1 MRRGI
6 LVNLNHILKKW
17 EYLIYSL
24 ANIVSVR
31 KITGDL
37 VNTELSEI
45 LPDLSEFKRELQE
58 ISAEK
63 WLNIL
68 ENAGNILGIQF

>member
-1 MRRGI
+1 MK
-6 LVNLNHILKKW
+6 LDHILKKW
-17 EYLIYSL
+17 EDLIYSL
-24 ANIVSVR
+24 ANIVNTR
-31 KITGDL
+31 KFTGDL

-68 ENAGNILGIQF
+68 ENAGNMLGIQF

>member
-1 MRRGI
+1 MK
-6 LVNLNHILKKW
+6 LDHILKKW
-17 EYLIYSL
+17 EHLIYSL
-24 ANIVSVR
+24 ASIVDAR
-31 KITGDL
+31 KFTGDL

-68 ENAGNILGIQF
+68 ENAEDILGVQF

>member
-1 MRRGI
+1 M
-6 LVNLNHILKKW
+6 NLTCVLKRW
-17 EYLIYSL
+17 EHLIYSL
-24 ANIVSVR
+24 ANIVDAR

>member
-1 MRRGI
+1 M
-6 LVNLNHILKKW
+6 NLTCVLKRW
-17 EYLIYSL
+17 EHLIYSL
-24 ANIVSVR
+24 ASIVNAR
-31 KITGDL
+31 KVTGDL

-68 ENAGNILGIQF
+68 ENAENILGVQF

>member
-1 MRRGI
+1 M
-6 LVNLNHILKKW
+6 NLTCVLKRW
-17 EYLIYSL
+17 EHLIYSL
-24 ANIVSVR
+24 ANIVNAR
-31 KITGDL
+31 KFTGNL
-37 VNTELSEI
+37 VSMELSEI
-45 LPDLSEFKRELQE
+45 LPDLSKFKRELQE

>member
-1 MRRGI
+1 M
-6 LVNLNHILKKW
+6 NLTCVLKRW
-17 EYLIYSL
+17 EHLIYSL
-24 ANIVSVR
+24 ANIVNAR
-31 KITGDL
+31 KFTGNL
-37 VNTELSEI
+37 VSMELSEI

-68 ENAGNILGIQF
+68 QNAENILGIQF

>member
-1 MRRGI
+1 M
-6 LVNLNHILKKW
+6 NLTCVLKRW
-17 EYLIYSL
+17 EHLIYSL
-24 ANIVSVR
+24 ANIVHAR
-31 KITGDL
+31 KFTGDL

>member
-1 MRRGI
+1 MK
-6 LVNLNHILKKW
+6 LNRILKRW
-17 EYLIYSL
+17 EHLIYSL
-24 ANIVSVR
+24 ANIVDVR

-37 VNTELSEI
+37 VNAELSEI
-45 LPDLSEFKRELQE
+45 LPDLSEFKRELRE

-68 ENAGNILGIQF
+68 ENAEDILGVQF

>member
-1 MRRGI
+1 M
-6 LVNLNHILKKW
+6 NLTCVLKKW
-17 EYLIYSL
+17 EHLIYSL
-24 ANIVSVR
+24 ANIVDAR

-68 ENAGNILGIQF
+68 ENAENILGIQV

>member
-1 MRRGI
+1 MK
-6 LVNLNHILKKW
+6 LNHILKKW
-17 EYLIYSL
+17 ENLIYSL
-24 ANIVSVR
+24 ANIVDAR

-68 ENAGNILGIQF
+68 ENAEDILGVQF

>member
-1 MRRGI
+1 MK
-6 LVNLNHILKKW
+6 LNHILKKW
-17 EYLIYSL
+17 EHLIYSL
-24 ANIVSVR
+24 ANIVNAR
-31 KITGDL
+31 KFTGDL

-68 ENAGNILGIQF
+68 QNAESILGIQF

>member
-1 MRRGI
+1 MNTC
-6 LVNLNHILKKW
+6 VLKKW
-17 EYLIYSL
+17 EDLIYSL
-24 ANIVSVR
+24 ANIVNTR

-37 VNTELSEI
+37 VSRELSEI
-45 LPDLSEFKRELQE
+45 LPYLSEFKRELQE

-68 ENAGNILGIQF
+68 ENAEDILGVQF

>member
-1 MRRGI
+1 M
-6 LVNLNHILKKW
+6 NLTCVLKRW
-17 EYLIYSL
+17 EALIYSL
-24 ANIVSVR
+24 ANIVNAR
-31 KITGDL
+31 KFTGDL

-45 LPDLSEFKRELQE
+45 LPDLSEFKRELSE

-68 ENAGNILGIQF
+68 ENAENILGVQF

>member
-1 MRRGI
+1 MK
-6 LVNLNHILKKW
+6 LNHILKKW
-17 EYLIYSL
+17 EHLIYSL
-24 ANIVSVR
+24 ANIVNAR
-31 KITGDL
+31 KVTGDL

>member
-1 MRRGI
+1 M
-6 LVNLNHILKKW
+6 NLTCVLKRW
-17 EYLIYSL
+17 EHLIYSL
-24 ANIVSVR
+24 ANIVNAR
-31 KITGDL
+31 KVTGDL

-68 ENAGNILGIQF
+68 ENAENILGIQV

>member
-1 MRRGI
+1 M
-6 LVNLNHILKKW
+6 NLTCVLKRW
-17 EYLIYSL
+17 ENLIYSL
-24 ANIVSVR
+24 ASIVDAR
-31 KITGDL
+31 KFTGNL
-37 VNTELSEI
+37 VSMELSEI

-68 ENAGNILGIQF
+68 QNAESILGVQF

>member
-1 MRRGI
+1 MNTC
-6 LVNLNHILKKW
+6 VLKKW
-17 EYLIYSL
+17 EALIYSL
-24 ANIVSVR
+24 ANIVNAR
-31 KITGDL
+31 KVTGDL
-37 VNTELSEI
+37 INTELSEI

>member
-1 MRRGI
+1 M
-6 LVNLNHILKKW
+6 NLTCVLKRW
-17 EYLIYSL
+17 EHLIYSL
-24 ANIVSVR
+24 ANIVNAR
-31 KITGDL
+31 KFTGNL
-37 VNTELSEI
+37 VSMELSEI

>member
-1 MRRGI
+1 M
-6 LVNLNHILKKW
+6 NLTCVLKKW
-17 EYLIYSL
+17 EHLIYSL
-24 ANIVSVR
+24 ANIINAR

-37 VNTELSEI
+37 VNTELAEI

-68 ENAGNILGIQF
+68 ENAGNILGVQF

>member
-1 MRRGI
+1 M
-6 LVNLNHILKKW
+6 NLTYVLKKW
-17 EYLIYSL
+17 ENLIYSL
-24 ANIVSVR
+24 ANIVDAR

>member
-1 MRRGI
+1 MK
-6 LVNLNHILKKW
+6 LDHILKKW
-17 EYLIYSL
+17 EHLIYSL
-24 ANIVSVR
+24 ASIVDAR

-37 VNTELSEI
+37 VNAELSEI
-45 LPDLSEFKRELQE
+45 LPDLSEFKRELRE

-68 ENAGNILGIQF
+68 ENVEDILGVQF

>member
-1 MRRGI
+1 M
-6 LVNLNHILKKW
+6 NLTCVLKRW

-24 ANIVSVR
+24 ASIVDAR
-31 KITGDL
+31 KFTGNL
-37 VNTELSEI
+37 VGRELSEI
-45 LPDLSEFKRELQE
+45 LPDLSEFKRELRE

-68 ENAGNILGIQF
+68 QNAESILGIQF

>member
-1 MRRGI
+1 M
-6 LVNLNHILKKW
+6 NLTCVLKRW
-17 EYLIYSL
+17 EHLIYSL
-24 ANIVSVR
+24 ANIVNAR
-31 KITGDL
+31 KVTGDL
-37 VNTELSEI
+37 VNTELLEI

>member
-1 MRRGI
+1 M
-6 LVNLNHILKKW
+6 NLTCVLKKW

-24 ANIVSVR
+24 ANIVNAR
-31 KITGDL
+31 KFTGDL

>member
-1 MRRGI
+1 M
-6 LVNLNHILKKW
+6 NLTCVLKRW
-17 EYLIYSL
+17 EHLIYSL
-24 ANIVSVR
+24 ANIVNAR
-31 KITGDL
+31 KFTGNL
-37 VNTELSEI
+37 VSMELSEI

-68 ENAGNILGIQF
+68 ENAENTLGVQF

>member
-1 MRRGI
+1 M
-6 LVNLNHILKKW
+6 NLTCVLKRW
-17 EYLIYSL
+17 EHLIYSL
-24 ANIVSVR
+24 ANIVNAR
-31 KITGDL
+31 KVTGDL

-68 ENAGNILGIQF
+68 QNAENILGIQF

>member
-1 MRRGI
+1 M
-6 LVNLNHILKKW
+6 NLNHILKKW

-24 ANIVSVR
+24 ANIVNAR
-31 KITGDL
+31 KFTGDL
-37 VNTELSEI
+37 VNIQLSEI

>member
-1 MRRGI
+1 M
-6 LVNLNHILKKW
+6 NLTCVLKKW
-17 EYLIYSL
+17 EHLIYSL
-24 ANIVSVR
+24 ANIVDAR

>member
-1 MRRGI
+1 M
-6 LVNLNHILKKW
+6 NLTCVLKRW
-17 EYLIYSL
+17 EHLIYSL
-24 ANIVSVR
+24 ANIINAR

-58 ISAEK
+58 ISAEP

-68 ENAGNILGIQF
+68 QNAENVLGIQF

>member
-1 MRRGI
+1 M
-6 LVNLNHILKKW
+6 NLTCVLKRW
-17 EYLIYSL
+17 EHLIYSL
-24 ANIVSVR
+24 ANIVNAR
-31 KITGDL
+31 KFTGDL
-37 VNTELSEI
+37 VNAELSEI

-68 ENAGNILGIQF
+68 QNAESILGIQF

>member
-1 MRRGI
+1 MK
-6 LVNLNHILKKW
+6 LNHILKKW
-17 EYLIYSL
+17 EHIIYSL
-24 ANIVSVR
+24 ANIVNAR
-31 KITGDL
+31 KFTGDL
-37 VNTELSEI
+37 VNAELSEI

-68 ENAGNILGIQF
+68 QNAESILGIQF

>member
-1 MRRGI
+1 MK
-6 LVNLNHILKKW
+6 LDHILKKW
-17 EYLIYSL
+17 EHLIYSL
-24 ANIVSVR
+24 ASIVDAR
-31 KITGDL
+31 KFTGNL

>member
-1 MRRGI
+1 M
-6 LVNLNHILKKW
+6 NLTCVLKRW
-17 EYLIYSL
+17 EHLIYSL
-24 ANIVSVR
+24 ANIVNAR
-31 KITGDL
+31 KVTGDL

-68 ENAGNILGIQF
+68 ENAGNMLGIQF

>member
-1 MRRGI
+1 M
-6 LVNLNHILKKW
+6 NLTYVLKKW
-17 EYLIYSL
+17 EHLIYSL
-24 ANIVSVR
+24 ANIVKAR

-37 VNTELSEI
+37 VSRELSEI
-45 LPDLSEFKRELQE
+45 LPDLSEFKRELRE

-68 ENAGNILGIQF
+68 ENAENILGVQF